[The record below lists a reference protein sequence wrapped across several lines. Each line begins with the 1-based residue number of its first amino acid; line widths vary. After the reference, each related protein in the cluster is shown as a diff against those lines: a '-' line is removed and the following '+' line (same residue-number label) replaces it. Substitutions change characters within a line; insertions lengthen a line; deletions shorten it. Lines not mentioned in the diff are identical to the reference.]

1 MTSSDVVHVL
11 GLDQEISIPA
21 PNVLGQVELRR
32 SRHPLLVL
40 QVGVERGHG
49 ALEGEADILCAH
61 REVLAAPFK
70 LAFW

>member
-1 MTSSDVVHVL
+1 
-11 GLDQEISIPA
+11 
-21 PNVLGQVELRR
+21 
-32 SRHPLLVL
+32 
-40 QVGVERGHG
+40 VERGHG